1 MPAKK
6 ADQVNSF
13 ALTGLRSGQ
22 ARCAAP
28 VVIDQPEGKPAKWRL
43 NSGAVMLT
51 WIGGLGYCAL
61 VIDLATARFEAAE
74 IPMLREHSQWAGPIG
89 RWTAGSIDA
98 TGIYGSPI
106 VYTPE
111 TDAEKDMPSLRE
123 GAEVAALI
131 KRKHPWQASVTATS
145 ALSDYERVLPGQ
157 SVVVNGQPV
166 TASDDI
172 DAPPLYVAHNSI
184 ISEASVCL
192 FGADAD
198 TGAVAASRSTTTP
211 EPTMSKPEDRIV
223 ALLKRFPGD
232 KNASRIAVSLS
243 KGMTDEQITVELS
256 DAKDADHA
264 AAIAAK
270 DAEIAKLKEG
280 DTAKD
285 AKITE
290 LQAKLDALK
299 TDSVDSEKIPDATG
313 GESKNAAP
321 KTYQQGVA
329 ILKREG
335 SKLDG
340 FKLRTAVLKRFPSL
354 RHEGA
359 GGIPNA
365 VPVKA

>member
-6 ADQVNSF
+6 VDQVNSD
-13 ALTGLRSGQ
+13 ALTGLRAGQ
-22 ARCAAP
+22 VRCAAP

-157 SVVVNGQPV
+157 SVVVNGQSV
-166 TASDDI
+166 TASDDL
-172 DAPPLYVAHNSI
+172 DAPPLYVAHNSV

-211 EPTMSKPEDRIV
+211 EPTMSKPEDRIA

-243 KGMTDEQITVELS
+243 KGLTDEQITVELS

-264 AAIAAK
+264 ATLAAK
-270 DAEIAKLKEG
+270 DAEIAKLNETNTAN
-280 DTAKD
+280 TAKI
-285 AKITE
+285 AE

-299 TDSVDSEKIPDATG
+299 TGTEEEKTPSATK
-313 GESKNAAP
+313 GESENSAP

-335 SKLDG
+335 TKLIG
-340 FKLRTAVLKRFPSL
+340 FELRSAVLKRFPKL
-354 RHEGA
+354 RDTL
-359 GGIPNA
+359 P
-365 VPVKA
+365 KA